1 MLILFFSETFMNQLE
16 ATAKKCGYTDYM
28 STYVT
33 YPPKGCLPL
42 PGNTFDIDFSCDVWS
57 SIFNASLIINPA
69 FNIYRI
75 FDTYPILWDVL
86 GFP

>member
-1 MLILFFSETFMNQLE
+1 MLTLVPSETFMNQLE
-16 ATAKKCGYTDYM
+16 ATAKRCGYADYM

-42 PGNTFDIDFSCDVWS
+42 PGNTFNFDSSCNVWDPIFS
-57 SIFNASLIINPA
+57 AALIINPA
-69 FNIYRI
+69 FNVYRI